1 MGSQQSRSTAASLC
15 TDDDAEQQLHLPD
28 APTAEAM
35 PEEILLLVFGRLPLR
50 DLLHAAVACSH
61 WNRCLAAVWQPRC
74 LARWQHWEEQPARDA
89 GAAAWREAYVQR
101 HQIDRHTLS
110 LLAHDACW
118 PTKKADAFSSIMAHG
133 ADVLDVLTTTAN
145 ASSQSGLYVGLTHH
159 ALIALQLV
167 KGQLA
172 AAAIER
178 VLAADA
184 GAPSAA
190 AAAAVAAPPAQATA
204 EVPDEVGRVTD
215 ALQAGA
221 VLTEHGAGGSAEDDV
236 LEVALHL
243 VGAGGTVRAS
253 VLPERCWCL
262 HTHARLATRDPVC
275 YPSRLPSLPR
285 ASIAPCACAQPPGR
299 GAPPHV

>member
-1 MGSQQSRSTAASLC
+1 MGPSQQSHPTAKSLC
-15 TDDDAEQQLHLPD
+15 SDDDAEQQPHD
-28 APTAEAM
+28 SPTAKAL

-61 WNRCLAAVWQPRC
+61 WNRCLAAVWRPRC
-74 LARWQHWEEQPARDA
+74 LARWQHWAEQPARDA
-89 GAAAWREAYVQR
+89 GPAAWREAYVQR

-118 PTKKADAFSSIMAHG
+118 PTKKADTFSCIMAHG
-133 ADVLDVLTTTAN
+133 ADVLDVVTTAAN
-145 ASSQSGLYVGLTHH
+145 ASSQSGLYVGLSHH

-184 GAPSAA
+184 AGAPTALATGAA
-190 AAAAVAAPPAQATA
+190 AAAAPPPAQATA
-204 EVPDEVGRVTD
+204 KVSEVESVTD

-221 VLTEHGAGGSAEDDV
+221 VLTDHGVAEGSAEDHV
-236 LEVALHL
+236 LEMALEL
-243 VGAGGTVRAS
+243 VGAGGMLV
-253 VLPERCWCL
+253 
-262 HTHARLATRDPVC
+262 
-275 YPSRLPSLPR
+275 
-285 ASIAPCACAQPPGR
+285 
-299 GAPPHV
+299 